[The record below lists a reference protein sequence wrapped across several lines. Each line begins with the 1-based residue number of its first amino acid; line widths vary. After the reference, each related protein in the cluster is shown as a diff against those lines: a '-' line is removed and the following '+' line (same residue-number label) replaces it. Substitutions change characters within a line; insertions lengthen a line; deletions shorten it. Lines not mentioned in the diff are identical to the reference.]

1 MIRFS
6 SAALLDTDRREAAQ
20 LGSFAIGG
28 RGGRRLA
35 ALEGGG
41 PMTAVPVPFEYEVLP
56 SRVVFGLGAGDRLAG
71 EVDRLAAAKVL
82 IVGSRDRV
90 VRLRERLGPHCAG
103 IFTDIRQHVPVEVR
117 AEARELA
124 EKLEV
129 DCLVACGGG
138 SAIGLAKVIAL
149 DLSVPIVA
157 IPTTYSGSEMTPI
170 WGLTSGRRKQTGRH
184 PGVAPAVVLYDPALT
199 VGLPPRLTASSGMN
213 ALAHCVEALYGPTAS
228 PVSALLATDGIRRLT
243 TGLEASVRNPADLT
257 ARAEAML
264 GAHLAGT
271 VLAVAG
277 VAIHHQLCHVIGGA
291 LALDHADLNAV
302 LLPHAV
308 RFVAPT
314 VPDEMRRVARALG
327 AGDGDAAG
335 ALWLLARR
343 LGAPASLAELGMPAD
358 ELDRIAAAAAARV
371 SPQPRPA
378 GVADL
383 RDLLAAAWTERRP
396 TAEQPVAAARFV
408 KDVRGEW

>member
-1 MIRFS
+1 
-6 SAALLDTDRREAAQ
+6 
-20 LGSFAIGG
+20 
-28 RGGRRLA
+28 
-35 ALEGGG
+35 
-41 PMTAVPVPFEYEVLP
+41 MTAGPVPFEYEVLP
-56 SRVVFGLGAGDRLAG
+56 RRVVFGLGAEDRLAG
-71 EVDRLAAAKVL
+71 EVDRLAAARIL
-82 IVGSRDRV
+82 IIGSRDRA
-90 VRLRERLGPHCAG
+90 VRLRERLGMHCVG
-103 IFTDIRQHVPVEVR
+103 IFTDIRQHVPVEV
-117 AEARELA
+117 AATARELA
-124 EKLEV
+124 GQLEV

-138 SAIGLAKVIAL
+138 SAIGLAKAVAL

-308 RFVAPT
+308 RFVAPA
-314 VPDEMRRVARALG
+314 VPDEMRRVARVLG

-343 LGAPASLAELGMPAD
+343 LGAPASLAELGMPAA

>member
-1 MIRFS
+1 
-6 SAALLDTDRREAAQ
+6 
-20 LGSFAIGG
+20 
-28 RGGRRLA
+28 
-35 ALEGGG
+35 
-41 PMTAVPVPFEYEVLP
+41 MTAVPVPFEYEVLP

-184 PGVAPAVVLYDPALT
+184 PGVAPAVVLYDPMLT
-199 VGLPPRLTASSGMN
+199 VSLPGRLTVSSGMN
-213 ALAHCVEALYGPTAS
+213 ALAHCVEALYGPSAN
-228 PVSALLATDGIRRLT
+228 PVSALQAIDGIRRLAA
-243 TGLEASVRNPADLT
+243 GLEACVRDPSDLSG
-257 ARAEAML
+257 RAEALL

-271 VLAVAG
+271 VLASAG
-277 VAIHHQLCHVIGGA
+277 VAIHHQLCHVLGGA
-291 LALDHADLNAV
+291 LGLDHADLNAV
-302 LLPHAV
+302 LLPHTV
-308 RFVAPT
+308 RFVTPA
-314 VPDEMRRVARALG
+314 VPEEMRRVAAALG
-327 AGDGDAAG
+327 AEGSQTAADAMWA
-335 ALWLLARR
+335 LARR
-343 LGAPASLAELGMPAD
+343 LGAPTSLAEIGMPEA
-358 ELDRIAAAAAARV
+358 ELDRMAEAAAARV

-378 GVADL
+378 GADDL
-383 RDLLAAAWTERRP
+383 RELLEAAWAGRP
-396 TAEQPVAAARFV
+396 PSAGAPESTVAAGPPR
-408 KDVRGEW
+408 RI